1 MTAFL
6 WNLMAFVVALGI
18 LIIIHEWGHFYVA
31 RRCGVKVFT
40 FSIGFGKPIWSRVG
54 RSGTRYQVAAIP
66 LGGYVRMLDTR
77 TDVMDNEDPTEA
89 LDQKPLW
96 QRAAVV
102 AAGPLVNLLFAVLAL
117 TLMYMI
123 GNTTPKPFIGSVE
136 KGSIV
141 ADAGLNPGDE
151 IVSIAGQRVR
161 DWQEVNLELMGHIG
175 DRRLAMSA
183 ATERGFE
190 REFVLDLSTWSFDPD
205 SDDLFNSL
213 GFQPY
218 RPAIT
223 NRLAL
228 VAEGSA
234 ASQSGLQV
242 GDKLLS
248 IDQQPFID
256 WQSFV
261 AYVADRPG
269 EVVTLVIER
278 DGRQLSR
285 LVELGQRNS
294 NGTIQGYLGVSPQQ
308 QEWPETHIFQYSRDP
323 ISAMVEG
330 FDRTAR
336 LIGISI
342 NMIGKLLTGDVSV
355 KSLSGPIS
363 IAQGAGTTAAYGIVP
378 FLSFLALISVN
389 LGVLNLLPL
398 PMLDGGHLMFYFF
411 EWVRGK
417 PVPEHVQEVGYRIGG
432 ALIFM
437 LMATAIFN
445 DVLRVI

>member
-18 LIIIHEWGHFYVA
+18 LIVIHEWGHFYVA

-40 FSIGFGKPIWSRVG
+40 FSIGFGKPIWSRTG
-54 RSGTRYQVAAIP
+54 RSGTLYQVAAIP

-77 TDVMDNEDPTEA
+77 TDAMDNEDPSAA

-96 QRAAVV
+96 QRSAVV
-102 AAGPLVNLLFAVLAL
+102 AAGPLVNLIFAVLAL
-117 TLMYMI
+117 ALMYMI
-123 GNTTPKPFIGSVE
+123 GSTTPKPFIGAVDAE
-136 KGSIV
+136 SIV
-141 ADAGLNPGDE
+141 AEAGLSPGDE
-151 IVSIAGQRVR
+151 ITKIAGRPVR
-161 DWQEVNLELMGHIG
+161 DWQEANLELIGHIG
-175 DRRLAMSA
+175 DRRLVMSA
-183 ATERGFE
+183 ITERGFE
-190 REFVLDLSTWSFDPD
+190 RDFVLDLSTWSFDPD
-205 SDDLFNSL
+205 SDDAFNSL

-234 ASQSGLQV
+234 ASQAGLLV
-242 GDKLLS
+242 GDELLS

-256 WQSFV
+256 WQTFV
-261 AYVADRPG
+261 AYIADRPG
-269 EVVTLVIER
+269 EVVELVIER
-278 DGRQLSR
+278 DGSELTR
-285 LVELGQRNS
+285 LVELGQQNS
-294 NGTIQGYLGVSPQQ
+294 NGAVKGYLGVSPQQ
-308 QEWPETHIFQYSRDP
+308 QDWPETHIFQYSRDP
-323 ISAMVEG
+323 ISAMVAG
-330 FDRTAR
+330 FERTVR
-336 LIGISI
+336 LVGISVE
-342 NMIGKLLTGDVSV
+342 MIGKLLTGDVSV
-355 KSLSGPIS
+355 SSLSGPIS

-378 FLSFLALISVN
+378 FLGFLALISVN

-417 PVPEHVQEVGYRIGG
+417 PVPEEIQEVGYRIGG
-432 ALIFM
+432 VLIVM